1 MLAWEANALP
11 LGNTRLSC
19 LLYLGFVFL
28 KDEMIKKPKKEAEQ
42 FVKGRIGSFAAA
54 YQGLIYVFKTQKNAW
69 IHLAATIGVIAVSTF
84 LQLSRVEWV
93 AILLVIGLVWMA
105 EFLNTSLEAIVDLA
119 SPEIHPLAKIGKDV
133 GAASVLIAAFISIL
147 IGALILIPA
156 FLEKFNI
163 FALFE

>member
-11 LGNTRLSC
+11 LGNTRVSP
-19 LLYLGFVFL
+19 LLYLDFAFW

-54 YQGLIYVFKTQKNAW
+54 FQGLFFVLKTQKNAW
-69 IHLAATIGVIAVSTF
+69 IHLAATILVIAVSAF
-84 LQLSRVEWV
+84 LGISRYEWV

-105 EFLNTSLEAIVDLA
+105 EFLNTAFEVIVDLA
-119 SPEIHPLAKIGKDV
+119 SPEIHPLAKISKDV
-133 GAASVLIAAFISIL
+133 GAASVLIAAFLAVL
-147 IGALILIPA
+147 IGGLILIPA
-156 FLEKFNI
+156 FLEKVNI

>member
-19 LLYLGFVFL
+19 LLYLDFVFL

-54 YQGLIYVFKTQKNAW
+54 FQGLFFVFKTQKNAW
-69 IHLAATIGVIAVSTF
+69 IHLAATILVVGVSAF
-84 LQLSRVEWV
+84 LEISRFEWLS
-93 AILLVIGLVWMA
+93 ILLVIGLVWMA
-105 EFLNTSLEAIVDLA
+105 EFLNTSLEVIVDLA

-133 GAASVLIAAFISIL
+133 GAASVLIAAFLSIL
-147 IGALILIPA
+147 IGGLILLPA

-163 FALFE
+163 LALFE